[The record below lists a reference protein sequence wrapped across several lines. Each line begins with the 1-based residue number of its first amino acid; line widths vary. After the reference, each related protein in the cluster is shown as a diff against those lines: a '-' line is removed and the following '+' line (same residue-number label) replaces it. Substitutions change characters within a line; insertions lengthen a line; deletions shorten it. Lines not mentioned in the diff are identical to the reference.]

1 MRGGYVDDGESRVD
15 LSGLLRDLPSIKLA
29 QQIDVGHERAVR
41 GDAPLQQGHSL
52 FTRSG
57 NSRLKTAFRERIFND
72 ALNGIVIFNHENNG
86 LIFQRQLP
94 RLPSQT
100 HHAEAGI
107 LFPEKR
113 SKVNLRN
120 LRPEVLHQRKHP
132 RSQNVLVREKV
143 LACFNPLWPSS
154 NFAVAYFA
162 FAAFTT

>member
-100 HHAEAGI
+100 HHAESRYFVPGETCKSELKEISARRCCTSRTPM
-107 LFPEKR
+107 F
-113 SKVNLRN
+113 SKCSC
-120 LRPEVLHQRKHP
+120 PG
-132 RSQNVLVREKV
+132 
-143 LACFNPLWPSS
+143 
-154 NFAVAYFA
+154 
-162 FAAFTT
+162 